1 MLFFSQIVSHSAVIH
16 FLPSP
21 FNLRVSKWQK
31 ETEKCSRIF
40 LNITVYSIKD
50 KKKWRA
56 GRKKTFSWKKK
67 AHRKLTN
74 QNSVITSLYG
84 NSSKFLLF
92 TIFYLFFFFPFFPF
106 LCFPLSSYM
115 VINCP
120 YHLPLELWRLESLF
134 LSYDRHAV
142 IMFPNNTW
150 YSK

>member
-92 TIFYLFFFFPFFPF
+92 TIFYLFFFSI
-106 LCFPLSSYM
+106 FPLFMFPIKFLYG
-115 VINCP
+115 
-120 YHLPLELWRLESLF
+120 YKLPLPSPSWTVEVGELISFIWQACSHYV
-134 LSYDRHAV
+134 S
-142 IMFPNNTW
+142 
-150 YSK
+150 